1 MPGTVGGYKHLQSSV
16 VSSPQGWRLLK
27 AHQQPATAVKQSRG
41 REPHGLEWGKDF
53 QGALSGRIL
62 HLPSD
67 GEVTALTNNF
77 TARKISCC

>member
-1 MPGTVGGYKHLQSSV
+1 MPGTVSGYEHLQSSV
-16 VSSPQGWRLLK
+16 GSSPQGWWLLK

-41 REPHGLEWGKDF
+41 HEPHGLEWGKDL
-53 QGALSGRIL
+53 QGALSERTL

-67 GEVTALTNNF
+67 GEVTALTNKF